1 MAAIMEALCRDHRN
15 IEHLLRIL
23 ERELGV
29 FDRAGRPDYEI
40 IGAIVDYFQ
49 IYPDR
54 IHHPKED
61 LVLAKLKDRDP
72 QAAASIGNLEGEHEG
87 MAARLRRFANV
98 VELVLKEQELSRKE
112 FNHIASE
119 FIDHERRH
127 MEMEEKHFF
136 PVALEVLTTQDWAE
150 LDARLTDEADPLF
163 SEDIRQK
170 FKSLRQRIT
179 FWEKESQA

>member
-1 MAAIMEALCRDHRN
+1 MKN
-15 IEHLLRIL
+15 TLLQKL
-23 ERELGV
+23 KSVHQTG
-29 FDRAGRPDYEI
+29 GTPDYEV

-61 LVLAKLKDRDP
+61 VVLAKLKERDP

-127 MEMEEKHFF
+127 MEMEEEHIF
-136 PVALEVLTTQDWAE
+136 PVAIEVLTTQDWAE

-163 SEDIRQK
+163 SEDIRQQ